1 MPGSNHDVDP
11 SFMDALPFSVRDAA
25 LDLIRFSSLREML
38 EMHQNGPTDF
48 LKNNFDLTPQQ
59 WNQVLN
65 TVILTKISYFQISLL
80 FPNVYIDKL
89 LEIAAFAYGTKGAN
103 PAELYQSMLNQHP
116 QFAEWIKECLL
127 VKQQKARILNNKARM
142 AKTNSPAK

>member
-1 MPGSNHDVDP
+1 MPGSNHDIDA
-11 SFMDALPFSVRDAA
+11 SFMDTLPFSLRDVA
-25 LDLIRFSSLREML
+25 LELIRFSSLKDML
-38 EMHQNGPTDF
+38 EMLQNGPNKQ
-48 LKNNFDLTPQQ
+48 LKSNFNLTPQQ

-65 TVILTKISYFQISLL
+65 TVILTKVSYFQISTN

-89 LEIAAFAYGTKGAN
+89 IEIAAFAYGMKGAN

-127 VKQQKARILNNKARM
+127 VKQQKARIINNKARM